1 MHFVFS
7 CPVEGQR
14 KQYGNLLTEFIE
26 RCGSLVE
33 WAKRDLGVEEW
44 IVRVVMKIYE
54 GVLTA
59 VGVPGH

>member
-1 MHFVFS
+1 M
-7 CPVEGQR
+7 
-14 KQYGNLLTEFIE
+14 TEFIE

-33 WAKRDLGVEEW
+33 WAKRDLGVEW
-44 IVRVVMKIYE
+44 IVRVVMKMYE